1 MGRRGLELRLVASLI
16 LGLITELVASLIL
29 GLITELVAS
38 LILGLVA
45 ELVAS
50 LVLGLV
56 LGLVAGLVLG
66 LVTELIAS
74 LIPSLVAD
82 AWRGAGWRL
91 LPGLDTFAILDLLLT
106 LDCRAIRRGTHLS
119 WAAGPLAH
127 AAHPDAAYASAH
139 SRTCACADS
148 GTSTRTGAAATTR
161 AASTASTATTA
172 TTATARNG
180 DTDQQGANEG
190 TDRFLPHRLLHCML
204 LPFKIR
210 ICHRPRP
217 LPCPPLAAPPAGGR
231 AGEATSRPAAA
242 PARSMRRS

>member
-16 LGLITELVASLIL
+16 LGLITELVA
-29 GLITELVAS
+29 G
-38 LILGLVA
+38 
-45 ELVAS
+45 
-50 LVLGLV
+50 
-56 LGLVAGLVLG
+56 
-66 LVTELIAS
+66 

-161 AASTASTATTA
+161 AASTATTTA
-172 TTATARNG
+172 TATATATARNG

-190 TDRFLPHRLLHCML
+190 TDGFRPHRLLHCML

>member
-1 MGRRGLELRLVASLI
+1 MGRRGLELR
-16 LGLITELVASLIL
+16 LVASLIL

-56 LGLVAGLVLG
+56 AELIAGLV
-66 LVTELIAS
+66 
-74 LIPSLVAD
+74 PSLVAD
-82 AWRGAGWRL
+82 TWRGAGWRL

-139 SRTCACADS
+139 SRTCADS

-161 AASTASTATTA
+161 AASTAT
-172 TTATARNG
+172 TTATA
-180 DTDQQGANEG
+180 TA
-190 TDRFLPHRLLHCML
+190 T
-204 LPFKIR
+204 
-210 ICHRPRP
+210 
-217 LPCPPLAAPPAGGR
+217 AT
-231 AGEATSRPAAA
+231 ATSQSRIRPGSDTIG
-242 PARSMRRS
+242 RLN